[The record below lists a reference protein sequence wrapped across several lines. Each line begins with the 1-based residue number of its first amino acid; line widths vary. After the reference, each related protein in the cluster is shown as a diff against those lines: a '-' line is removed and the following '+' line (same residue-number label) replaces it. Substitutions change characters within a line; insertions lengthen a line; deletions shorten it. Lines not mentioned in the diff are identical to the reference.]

1 VGFIFYMV
9 NLRITNFIPLAIMIK
24 KINLIFVTFF
34 GIGYIKIASGTFAS
48 LATSIIFFYL
58 FRFYI
63 SIEHF
68 LILCLIIIFFFI
80 YSLYAIES
88 VENEFEQKDA
98 SQIVIDEVIG
108 QSIPILLIEY
118 ITYEQNQLYGASL
131 YLYVLS
137 FFLFRFFDIFKPFP
151 IGYFDKNYKNS
162 FGILFDDVL
171 AGIYTLILLFVVIE
185 FFF

>member
-1 VGFIFYMV
+1 
-9 NLRITNFIPLAIMIK
+9 MIK
-24 KINLIFVTFF
+24 KINLIFVTFL

-48 LATSIIFFYL
+48 LVTSIIFFCL

-68 LILCLIIIFFFI
+68 PFLCLIVIFFFA

-88 VENEFEQKDA
+88 IEAKFEQKDA
-98 SQIVIDEVIG
+98 RQIVIDEVIG

-118 ITYEQNQLYGASL
+118 MAYSQNQSFGADL
-131 YLYVLS
+131 YLYVIS
-137 FFLFRFFDIFKPFP
+137 FFLFRFFDIFKPYP

-171 AGIYTLILLFVVIE
+171 AGIYTLLVLLLLKFLI
-185 FFF
+185 

>member
-1 VGFIFYMV
+1 MV
-9 NLRITNFIPLAIMIK
+9 IK

-34 GIGYIKIASGTFAS
+34 GIGYVKIASGTFAS
-48 LATSIIFFYL
+48 LATSIIFFCL

-68 LILCLIIIFFFI
+68 PILVLIIIFFFI
-80 YSLYAIES
+80 YSLYAIETL
-88 VENEFEQKDA
+88 EAEFEQKDA
-98 SQIVIDEVIG
+98 RQIVIDEVIG

-118 ITYEQNQLYGASL
+118 IAFLQIQSFGADL
-131 YLYVLS
+131 YLYIAS
-137 FFLFRFFDIFKPFP
+137 FFLFRFFDILKPFP

-171 AGIYTLILLFVVIE
+171 AGVYTLVVLLLLIK
-185 FFF
+185 FF